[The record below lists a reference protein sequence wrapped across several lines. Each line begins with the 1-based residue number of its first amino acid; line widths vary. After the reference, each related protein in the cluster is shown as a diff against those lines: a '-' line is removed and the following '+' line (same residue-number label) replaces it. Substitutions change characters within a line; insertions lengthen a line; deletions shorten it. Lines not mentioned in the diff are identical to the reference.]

1 MLLRG
6 ELIMQPLVS
15 VIIPVYNVGKYLD
28 ECIESILSQTISNFE
43 IILVDD
49 GSTDDSLNICNK
61 YKNKNVI
68 VIHQENSGVSAARN
82 AGIKVAKSEFITFV
96 DGDDWLEKNALEN
109 MYDFAKKNNADAC
122 FCDRYFKNEDKICYA
137 VNENF
142 PQIIKSDL
150 LVKKQLHY
158 DFLASS
164 WLGIL
169 KRKKVKDCFFDT
181 ELSTLEDWE
190 YNFRALTC
198 LDKIVILNKPFYHYR
213 TVIGSASKSSLNEKQ
228 LTCLLIPEKVNRY
241 LEKNK
246 LNYLEDAK
254 YIPVF
259 LLNHLLVILANGE
272 YKKSESKVLKK
283 KAKEV
288 LLYALCSNNVPKRQ
302 KIYTLMCS
310 ISPKLF
316 CIAYH
321 IKYKGNYH
329 E

>member
-122 FCDRYFKNEDKICYA
+122 FCDRYFKNEDKICRA

-142 PQIIKSDL
+142 PPLINSDM

-158 DFLASS
+158 DFLAAS

-169 KRKKVKDCFFDT
+169 KREKVKDCFFDT

-213 TVIGSASKSSLNEKQ
+213 TVIGSASKSPLNEKQ